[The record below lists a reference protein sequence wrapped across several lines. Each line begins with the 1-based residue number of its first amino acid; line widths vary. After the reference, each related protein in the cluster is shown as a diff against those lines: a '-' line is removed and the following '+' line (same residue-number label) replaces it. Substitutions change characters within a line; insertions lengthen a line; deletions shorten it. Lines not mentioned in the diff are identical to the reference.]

1 MEYELLLPEE
11 KIKIINERILDLER
25 HIFHNETLL
34 LENESIG
41 LFDEESVVSMNT
53 QNSRYTQQILVLGQ
67 IRDSI
72 NQ

>member
-25 HIFHNETLL
+25 HVFHNETLL
-34 LENESIG
+34 LEHESIG

-53 QNSRYTQQILVLGQ
+53 QNSMYTQQISALRQ
-67 IRDSI
+67 IKNSI
-72 NQ
+72 N